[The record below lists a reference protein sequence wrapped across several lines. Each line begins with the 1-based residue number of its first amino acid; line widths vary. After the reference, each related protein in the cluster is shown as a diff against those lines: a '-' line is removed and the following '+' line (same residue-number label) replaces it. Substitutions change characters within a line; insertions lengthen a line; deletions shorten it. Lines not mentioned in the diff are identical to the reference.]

1 MTMTETKTSLD
12 IAREMT
18 LINPTLL
25 HIRAIHQFQS
35 GVTTKK
41 FSINLID
48 ESFVAQADYCGTVS
62 GAKVDKSGVFEYHLG
77 EAGTPVIEKSPLV
90 MECEVIDTYQIDN
103 FNNYICSI
111 SHTYVN
117 DYPKF
122 WINKRNC
129 SLNSGQFLS
138 CSAIC

>member
-1 MTMTETKTSLD
+1 MTETKTSLD

-25 HIRAIHQFQS
+25 QIRAIHQFQS
-35 GVTTKK
+35 GFTTKK

>member
-25 HIRAIHQFQS
+25 HTRAIHQFQS

>member
-1 MTMTETKTSLD
+1 MNMTETKTSLD

-25 HIRAIHQFQS
+25 HIGAIHQFQS
-35 GVTTKK
+35 GFTTKK

>member
-25 HIRAIHQFQS
+25 QIRAIHQFQS
-35 GVTTKK
+35 GFTTKK

-138 CSAIC
+138 RSAIC

>member
-25 HIRAIHQFQS
+25 HIGAIHQFQS

>member
-48 ESFVAQADYCGTVS
+48 ESFVVQADYCGTVS

>member
-90 MECEVIDTYQIDN
+90 MECEVITP
-103 FNNYICSI
+103 
-111 SHTYVN
+111 T
-117 DYPKF
+117 
-122 WINKRNC
+122 R
-129 SLNSGQFLS
+129 
-138 CSAIC
+138 

>member
-25 HIRAIHQFQS
+25 HTGAIHQFQS
-35 GVTTKK
+35 GFTTKK

>member
-103 FNNYICSI
+103 FNNNICSI

>member
-1 MTMTETKTSLD
+1 MTETKTSLD

-25 HIRAIHQFQS
+25 HIGAIHQFQS

-129 SLNSGQFLS
+129 SLNSEQFLS

>member
-1 MTMTETKTSLD
+1 MTETKTSLD

>member
-25 HIRAIHQFQS
+25 QIRAIHQFQS
-35 GVTTKK
+35 GFTTKK

>member
-1 MTMTETKTSLD
+1 MNMTETKTSLD

-25 HIRAIHQFQS
+25 HIRAIHQFHS
-35 GVTTKK
+35 GFTTKK

>member
-25 HIRAIHQFQS
+25 HIRAIHQFPS
-35 GVTTKK
+35 GFTTKK

>member
-1 MTMTETKTSLD
+1 
-12 IAREMT
+12 
-18 LINPTLL
+18 
-25 HIRAIHQFQS
+25 
-35 GVTTKK
+35 
-41 FSINLID
+41 
-48 ESFVAQADYCGTVS
+48 VAQADYCGTVS

-138 CSAIC
+138 YSAIC